1 MASKEDPAPAIDR
14 PIFGGQSG
22 SGADWPEGDA
32 TRAVVDAHRRVSVH
46 ATPETRQERGPPPN
60 PDRVES
66 NGADGQRRT
75 RGAELDALESEVE
88 ALRAELAAL
97 RGDAIHGDA
106 RRLLELTVGT
116 HTVEIGRLSDGL
128 DELKALEPAVE
139 SVEAETLALR
149 DAHDSLE
156 SSHRELEADFGTFT
170 DTIEAEFSSL
180 RVILEHLVER
190 ARTAE
195 REIDEL
201 EERLARRHA
210 DGRGPGSL
218 IEAAVRIGIRA
229 AECGSCGREI
239 DLGPLSEPTCPEC
252 GEPFDGIRRRRKWF
266 GLATTYELAPASG
279 SPD

>member
-14 PIFGGQSG
+14 SIFEGQAG
-22 SGADWPEGDA
+22 SRADGPEGDA
-32 TRAVVDAHRRVSVH
+32 TRELVDAHRGVSARATPDES

-60 PDRVES
+60 PDHVES
-66 NGADGQRRT
+66 NGADRQRRT
-75 RGAELDALESEVE
+75 RGAELNALESEVE

-116 HTVEIGRLSDGL
+116 HTVEISRLSNGL
-128 DELKALEPAVE
+128 E
-139 SVEAETLALR
+139 ALR
-149 DAHDSLE
+149 VAHDSLE
-156 SSHRELEADFGTFT
+156 SSHWELEAEYGTFT

-180 RVILEHLVER
+180 RVILEHLIER

-195 REIDEL
+195 QEIDEL

-210 DGRGPGSL
+210 DGGGPGSL
-218 IEAAVRIGIRA
+218 IEAAVRIGIRV

-239 DLGPLSEPTCPEC
+239 DLGTLSEPTCPEC

-266 GLATTYELAPASG
+266 GLATTYELVPASG